1 MSKESRH
8 GPSRPGP
15 ADPPN
20 PRYPVPD
27 AEDTNLARPPVA
39 DELPLPHERDEAPD
53 RPEPEGKLPRKV
65 IEQAARDIRRGLRDT
80 AGRGIPSDVPG
91 PGVPPERSPGAD
103 VPPETPEAT
112 NRDPREDERRR

>member
-1 MSKESRH
+1 MSKESRRD
-8 GPSRPGP
+8 PAKPGP
-15 ADPPN
+15 VEPSN

-27 AEDTNLARPPVA
+27 AEDTNVARPPVA
-39 DELPLPHERDEAPD
+39 DEMPLPHERDESPD

-80 AGRGIPSDVPG
+80 TGRGIPSDVPG

-103 VPPETPEAT
+103 VPPETSEAT